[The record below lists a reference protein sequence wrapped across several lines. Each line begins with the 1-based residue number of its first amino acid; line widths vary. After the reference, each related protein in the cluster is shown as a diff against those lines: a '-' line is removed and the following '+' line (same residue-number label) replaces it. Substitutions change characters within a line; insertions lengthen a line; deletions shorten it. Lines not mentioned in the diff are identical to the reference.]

1 MATSLF
7 EIEIFIDFKILHYI
21 MSEILIVYYSRAG
34 STEKLAK
41 AVAEGVREGRGA
53 PTLKKVEEVDIN
65 ELPNFDGIIAG
76 SPVYFGTMAA
86 ELKKFFDD
94 SVVVRKKMVNKVGA
108 AFATGAHRTGG
119 KETTLI
125 SILQA
130 MLISGMI
137 IVGDP
142 LETGG
147 HYGAAGSDEV
157 GLKEGRALGK
167 RVAELAGQLRKK

>member
-1 MATSLF
+1 
-7 EIEIFIDFKILHYI
+7 
-21 MSEILIVYYSRAG
+21 MSEILIVYYSLSG
-34 STEKLAK
+34 NTEKLAK
-41 AVAEGVREGRGA
+41 AVAEGVREGRGN
-53 PTLKKVEEVDIN
+53 PTLKSVDEVDIN
-65 ELPNFDGIIAG
+65 ELPNYDGIIAG
-76 SPVYFGTMAA
+76 SPVYCGMMAA
-86 ELKKFFDD
+86 ELKKFFDE
-94 SVVVRKKMVNKVGA
+94 SVVVRRKLFNKVGA

-130 MLISGMI
+130 MLINGLV

-142 LETGG
+142 FETGG

-167 RVAELAGQLRKK
+167 RVAELAELLHGKK

>member
-1 MATSLF
+1 
-7 EIEIFIDFKILHYI
+7 

-34 STEKLAK
+34 STEKLAG
-41 AVAEGVREGRGA
+41 AIAEGVREGKGN
-53 PTLKKVEEVDIN
+53 PTLKSVDEVDVN
-65 ELPNFDGIIAG
+65 ELPEYDGIIAG
-76 SPVYFGTMAA
+76 SPVYYGTMAA
-86 ELKKFFDD
+86 ELKKFFDE
-94 SVVVRKKMVNKVGA
+94 SVVVRKKLFNKVGA

-119 KETTLI
+119 KETTII

-130 MLISGMI
+130 MLIEGMI

-142 LETGG
+142 YETGG

-167 RVAELAGQLRKK
+167 RVAELADVVHGKK

>member
-1 MATSLF
+1 
-7 EIEIFIDFKILHYI
+7 
-21 MSEILIVYYSRAG
+21 MSAILIVYYSRAG
-34 STEKLAK
+34 NTEKLAK
-41 AVAEGVREGRGA
+41 AVADGVREGGGN
-53 PTLKKVEEVDIN
+53 PTLKKADEVDVN
-65 ELPNFDGIIAG
+65 ELPEFDGIIAG
-76 SPVYFGTMAA
+76 SPVYYGTMAA
-86 ELKKFFDD
+86 ELKKFFDE
-94 SVVVRKKMVNKVGA
+94 SVVVRKKLFNKIGA

-130 MLISGMI
+130 MLINGMI

-157 GLKEGRALGK
+157 GLKEGKALGK
-167 RVAELAGQLRKK
+167 RVAELAAVVHRKK

>member
-1 MATSLF
+1 MSN
-7 EIEIFIDFKILHYI
+7 ILV
-21 MSEILIVYYSRAG
+21 VYYSRAG
-34 STEKLAK
+34 NTEKLAK
-41 AVAEGVREGRGA
+41 AVADGVREGGGD
-53 PTLKKVEEVDIN
+53 PTLKSVDEVEIN
-65 ELPNFDGIIAG
+65 KLPDYDGIIAG

-86 ELKKFFDD
+86 ELKKFFDE
-94 SVVVRKKMVNKVGA
+94 SVVVRKKMVDKVGA
-108 AFATGAHRTGG
+108 AFVTGAHRTGG

-167 RVAELAGQLRKK
+167 RVAELADKIHTKK

>member
-1 MATSLF
+1 
-7 EIEIFIDFKILHYI
+7 
-21 MSEILIVYYSRAG
+21 MSEILIVYYSRSG

-41 AVAEGVREGRGA
+41 AVAEGVKEGKGN
-53 PTLKKVEEVDIN
+53 PTLKKVDEIDVN
-65 ELPNFDGIIAG
+65 ELPDYDGIIAG

-86 ELKKFFDD
+86 ELKKFFEE
-94 SVVVRKKMVNKVGA
+94 SVVVRRKLFNKVGA

-119 KETTLI
+119 KETTLL

-130 MLISGMI
+130 MLINGMI

-142 LETGG
+142 FETGG

-167 RVAELAGQLRKK
+167 RVAELAGQLKKI

>member
-1 MATSLF
+1 
-7 EIEIFIDFKILHYI
+7 

-34 STEKLAK
+34 NTEKLAK
-41 AVAEGVREGRGA
+41 AVAEGVREGGGN
-53 PTLKKVEEVDIN
+53 PTLNTVDEVDIN
-65 ELPNFDGIIAG
+65 KLPDYDGIIAG

-86 ELKKFFDD
+86 ELKKFFDE
-94 SVVVRKKMVNKVGA
+94 SVVVVRKKMVNKVGA
-108 AFATGAHRTGG
+108 AFVTGAHRTGG

-130 MLISGMI
+130 MLISGLVV
-137 IVGDP
+137 VGDP

-147 HYGAAGSDEV
+147 HYGAAGSDDV

-167 RVAELAGQLRKK
+167 RVAELADLIHRK

>member
-1 MATSLF
+1 
-7 EIEIFIDFKILHYI
+7 
-21 MSEILIVYYSRAG
+21 MSEILVVYYSRAG
-34 STEKLAK
+34 NTEKLAK
-41 AVAEGVREGRGA
+41 AVAEGVREGGGN

-86 ELKKFFDD
+86 ELKKFFDE

-130 MLISGMI
+130 MLINGMV

-142 LETGG
+142 FETGG

-167 RVAELAGQLRKK
+167 RVAELAELLHGKK

>member
-1 MATSLF
+1 
-7 EIEIFIDFKILHYI
+7 
-21 MSEILIVYYSRAG
+21 MSEILIVYYSRSG
-34 STEKLAK
+34 NTEKLAK
-41 AVAEGVREGRGA
+41 AVAEGVREGRGNPA
-53 PTLKKVEEVDIN
+53 LKSVDEVDIN
-65 ELPNFDGIIAG
+65 ELPEYDGIIAG

-86 ELKKFFDD
+86 ELKKFFDE

-108 AFATGAHRTGG
+108 AFATSAHRTGG
-119 KETTLI
+119 KETTII

-130 MLISGMI
+130 MLIAGLV

-167 RVAELAGQLRKK
+167 RVAELADLIRKK

>member
-1 MATSLF
+1 MT
-7 EIEIFIDFKILHYI
+7 
-21 MSEILIVYYSRAG
+21 EILIVYYSKTG
-34 STEKLAK
+34 NTEKLAK
-41 AVAEGVREGRGA
+41 AVAEGVREGGGN

-65 ELPNFDGIIAG
+65 KLPEYDGIIAG

-94 SVVVRKKMVNKVGA
+94 SIAVRKKLFNKVGA
-108 AFATGAHRTGG
+108 AFATSAHRTGG
-119 KETTLI
+119 KETTI
-125 SILQA
+125 FSILQA

-142 LETGG
+142 YETGG
-147 HYGAAGSDEV
+147 HYGAAGSDEE

-167 RVAELAGQLRKK
+167 RVAELAAMIKK

>member
-1 MATSLF
+1 
-7 EIEIFIDFKILHYI
+7 
-21 MSEILIVYYSRAG
+21 MSEILIVYYSRSG
-34 STEKLAK
+34 NTEKLAK
-41 AVAEGVREGRGA
+41 AVAEGVREGRGN
-53 PTLKKVEEVDIN
+53 PTLKKVDEIDAR
-65 ELPNFDGIIAG
+65 ELPNFDGVIAG

-94 SVVVRKKMVNKVGA
+94 SVVVRKKLVNKVGA
-108 AFATGAHRTGG
+108 AFATSAHRTGG
-119 KETTLI
+119 KETTII

-130 MLISGMI
+130 MLIAGLVV
-137 IVGDP
+137 VGDP

-167 RVAELAGQLRKK
+167 RVAELADLIHRKK

>member
-1 MATSLF
+1 
-7 EIEIFIDFKILHYI
+7 

-41 AVAEGVREGRGA
+41 AVAEGVREGKGN
-53 PTLKKVEEVDIN
+53 PTLKKADEIDAN
-65 ELPNFDGIIAG
+65 ELPAYDGIIAG
-76 SPVYFGTMAA
+76 SPVYYGMMAA
-86 ELKKFFDD
+86 ELKKFFDE
-94 SVVVRKKMVNKVGA
+94 SVVVRRKLFNKVGA

-119 KETTLI
+119 KETTLL

-130 MLISGMI
+130 MLINGMI

-142 LETGG
+142 FETGG

-167 RVAELAGQLRKK
+167 RVAELADVIHGKK